1 MPLRRDAK
9 VELLKK
15 VPLFA
20 GCSKSELREL
30 AKTAD
35 ELDIREGTVL
45 TREGRTGKE
54 FFVLVDGTAQVTKGD
69 KKVAELKAGDWF
81 GEIALLTDSP
91 RTATVT
97 ATSPVDVLV
106 ITDRRFRTV
115 VETMPSIAL
124 KVLSCVGERLA
135 RDAHS
140 EIRASLQA
148 GRRAMRTPMPASTI
162 TTAPTAMTTSPTE
175 NTFASGIHS
184 SAAQRSTSHDKFGSL
199 IAVELA

>member
-1 MPLRRDAK
+1 MALRRDAK
-9 VELLKK
+9 VELLKR

-54 FFVLVDGTAQVTKGD
+54 FFVLVDGTAQVTKSG
-69 KKVAELKAGDWF
+69 KKVADLKGGDWF

-140 EIRASLQA
+140 
-148 GRRAMRTPMPASTI
+148 
-162 TTAPTAMTTSPTE
+162 
-175 NTFASGIHS
+175 
-184 SAAQRSTSHDKFGSL
+184 
-199 IAVELA
+199 

>member
-1 MPLRRDAK
+1 MILAVALRRDAK
-9 VELLKK
+9 IELLKR

-20 GCSKSELREL
+20 GCSKTELREL

-45 TREGRTGKE
+45 TREGRTAKE
-54 FFVLVDGTAQVTKGD
+54 FFVLIEGTAQVTKAGNTI
-69 KKVAELKAGDWF
+69 AELKAGDWF
-81 GEIALLTDSP
+81 GEIALITDSP

-97 ATSPVDVLV
+97 ATSPIDVLV

-140 EIRASLQA
+140 
-148 GRRAMRTPMPASTI
+148 
-162 TTAPTAMTTSPTE
+162 
-175 NTFASGIHS
+175 
-184 SAAQRSTSHDKFGSL
+184 
-199 IAVELA
+199 